1 MAAVKAIIQDC
12 SVRFLILREPGCS
25 VSGTVLPQSS
35 VRHRMSHIRIAAAML
50 TMSLAVAVIDLPV
63 TSPRAVFIQSVSDAE
78 VESMSNL
85 ITLDDH
91 YIMTSDGF
99 ILFVTEQN
107 G

>member
-50 TMSLAVAVIDLPV
+50 TMSLAVSVIDLPV
-63 TSPRAVFIQSVSDAE
+63 TSPRAVFIQSISDAE
-78 VESMSNL
+78 VAAMSNFQ
-85 ITLDDH
+85 TLDGDF
-91 YIMTSDGF
+91 IITTDGL
-99 ILFVTEQN
+99 LFFVKE
-107 G
+107 